1 MLSVPTAWSALLA
14 RVRPHRR
21 TLVLS
26 MALALF
32 GAAGGLAQ
40 PLAAREVIDAL
51 AGDESLL
58 RPLLVLGGLVALSA
72 VIVAA
77 NFWLLERT
85 AERIVLGTRRELATR
100 LLRLRLSA
108 LDLQAPGDLVARAT
122 SDSTLLGS
130 VSSTALVQLV
140 MGAITLVASIV
151 LMGVVDLVLL
161 GVTLAVLVV
170 VGGAVALVLPRIMR
184 ATERQQEAVGGLGA
198 ALERALGGLRT
209 VKASGAEERET
220 RAVTEA
226 AQRAY
231 ERGMESAGYQ
241 AMVGTATGL
250 IVQVAF
256 LAVLGVGGARVASG
270 DMDVGDL
277 IAFLLYLFYLA
288 DPITA
293 VSQGATQLQQGLAA
307 VKRIDEVA
315 RLPVEEDGAAAPA
328 PARIAAAAAPT
339 AAAAA
344 RDGAAPREPDG
355 AEPPAPLVVFDRVS
369 FGYRADGN
377 EVLHEVS
384 FEVPARG
391 VTAIV
396 GPSGAGKTTLF
407 SLIERFYDPDAG
419 EIRFHG
425 RPLAGWPRAALRGQ
439 IGYVEQEAP
448 VLAGTLRDNLLYA
461 APEAG
466 EEALRAVLS
475 EARLDE
481 LVARLPDG
489 LDTEI
494 AARGASLSGGE
505 RQRIAIARALL
516 RRPALL
522 LLDEAA
528 SQLDAV
534 NEMALRDTVARAGE
548 SRAVL
553 AIAHRLST
561 VVSARRIVV
570 LEHGRVRA
578 TGTHAELVRDD
589 SLYAALAATQF
600 TAV

>member
-1 MLSVPTAWSALLA
+1 VSAWPALLA
-14 RVRPHRR
+14 RIRPHSR
-21 TLVLS
+21 TLALS
-26 MALALF
+26 GVLALL

-40 PLAAREVIDAL
+40 PLAAREVIEAL
-51 AGDESLL
+51 GDDESLL
-58 RPLLVLGGLVALSA
+58 VPLLVLGGLVAFSSVIIA
-72 VIVAA
+72 V

-85 AERIVLGTRRELATR
+85 SERIVLGTRRELATR

-108 LDLQAPGDLVARAT
+108 LDREAPGDLVARAT

-170 VGGAVALVLPRIMR
+170 VGGAVAVVLPRIMR

-220 RAVTEA
+220 RAVTGA
-226 AQRAY
+226 AERAY
-231 ERGMESAGYQ
+231 ARGMESAGYQ
-241 AMVGTATGL
+241 AIVGSATGL

-270 DMDVGDL
+270 DMGVGDL

-288 DPITA
+288 DPIA
-293 VSQGATQLQQGLAA
+293 SVAQGATQLQQGLAA
-307 VKRIDEVA
+307 VRRIDAVTT
-315 RLPVEEDGAAAPA
+315 LPVEEDEAVADAPPPPAAAEPA
-328 PARIAAAAAPT
+328 SAAAAAPAS
-339 AAAAA
+339 AAAS
-344 RDGAAPREPDG
+344 DGAP
-355 AEPPAPLVVFDRVS
+355 PLVVFERVS
-369 FGYRADGN
+369 FGYRPDRP

-384 FEVPARG
+384 FDAPAHG

-407 SLIERFYDPDAG
+407 ALLERFYDPDAG
-419 EIRFHG
+419 SIRFQG
-425 RPLAGWPRAALRGQ
+425 RELSTWPRAALRGQ

-461 APEAG
+461 APDAG
-466 EEALRAVLS
+466 EDALRAVVL

-481 LVARLPDG
+481 LVARLPEG

-528 SQLDAV
+528 AQLDAV

-548 SRAVL
+548 TRAVL

-570 LEHGRVRA
+570 LEAGQVRA
-578 TGTHAELVRDD
+578 LGTHAELVQGDA
-589 SLYAALAATQF
+589 LYAELAATQF
-600 TAV
+600 TTA

>member
-1 MLSVPTAWSALLA
+1 MGCVSAWPALLA
-14 RVRPHRR
+14 RIRPHSR
-21 TLVLS
+21 TLALS
-26 MALALF
+26 GVLALL

-40 PLAAREVIDAL
+40 PLAAREVIEAL
-51 AGDESLL
+51 ADDESLL
-58 RPLLVLGGLVALSA
+58 VPLLVLGGLVAFSA
-72 VIVAA
+72 VIIAA

-85 AERIVLGTRRELATR
+85 SERIVLGARRELASR

-170 VGGAVALVLPRIMR
+170 VGGAVGLVLPRIMR

-220 RAVTEA
+220 RTVTDA
-226 AQRAY
+226 AERAY

-241 AMVGTATGL
+241 AIVGTATGL

-270 DMDVGDL
+270 DMSVGDL

-307 VKRIDEVA
+307 VKRIDAVTT
-315 RLPVEEDGAAAPA
+315 LPVEQDEAPAAASPGAAAVPPA
-328 PARIAAAAAPT
+328 AS
-339 AAAAA
+339 
-344 RDGAAPREPDG
+344 DGAPSIVAFE
-355 AEPPAPLVVFDRVS
+355 RVS
-369 FGYRADGN
+369 FGYRAELP

-407 SLIERFYDPDAG
+407 ALLERFYDLDAG
-419 EIRFHG
+419 TIRFQG
-425 RPLAGWPRAALRGQ
+425 RELTTWPRAALRGQ

-448 VLAGTLRDNLLYA
+448 VLAGSLRDNLLYA
-461 APEAG
+461 APDAG
-466 EEALRAVLS
+466 EDALRAVLV
-475 EARLDE
+475 EARLEE

-494 AARGASLSGGE
+494 AARGTSLSGGE

-570 LEHGRVRA
+570 LEAGQVRA
-578 TGTHAELVRDD
+578 TGTHAELVRADA
-589 SLYAALAATQF
+589 LYAELAATQF
-600 TAV
+600 TTA

>member
-1 MLSVPTAWSALLA
+1 VSAWPALLA
-14 RVRPHRR
+14 RIRPHSR
-21 TLVLS
+21 TLALS
-26 MALALF
+26 GVLALL

-40 PLAAREVIDAL
+40 PLAAREVIEAL
-51 AGDESLL
+51 GDDESLL
-58 RPLLVLGGLVALSA
+58 VPLLVLGGLVAFSSVIIA
-72 VIVAA
+72 V

-85 AERIVLGTRRELATR
+85 SERIVLGTRRELATR

-108 LDLQAPGDLVARAT
+108 LDREAPGDLVARAT

-170 VGGAVALVLPRIMR
+170 VGGAVAVVLPRIMR

-220 RAVTEA
+220 RAVTGA
-226 AQRAY
+226 AERAY
-231 ERGMESAGYQ
+231 ARGMESAGYQ
-241 AMVGTATGL
+241 AIVGSATGL

-270 DMDVGDL
+270 DMGVGDL

-288 DPITA
+288 DPIA
-293 VSQGATQLQQGLAA
+293 SVAQGATQLQQGLAA
-307 VKRIDEVA
+307 VRRIDA
-315 RLPVEEDGAAAPA
+315 ATTLPVEEDEAVADAPPPPAAAEPA
-328 PARIAAAAAPT
+328 SAAAAAPAS
-339 AAAAA
+339 AAAA
-344 RDGAAPREPDG
+344 DGAP
-355 AEPPAPLVVFDRVS
+355 PLVVFERVS
-369 FGYRADGN
+369 FGYRPDRP

-384 FEVPARG
+384 FDVPAHG

-407 SLIERFYDPDAG
+407 ALLERFYDPDAG
-419 EIRFHG
+419 SIRFQG
-425 RPLAGWPRAALRGQ
+425 RELSTWPRAALRGQ

-461 APEAG
+461 AHNAG
-466 EEALRAVLS
+466 EDALRAVVL

-481 LVARLPDG
+481 LVARLPEG

-548 SRAVL
+548 TRAVL

-570 LEHGRVRA
+570 LEAGQVRA
-578 TGTHAELVRDD
+578 TGTHAELVQGDA
-589 SLYAALAATQF
+589 LYAELAATQF
-600 TAV
+600 TTA

>member
-1 MLSVPTAWSALLA
+1 VSAWPALLA
-14 RVRPHRR
+14 RIRPHSR
-21 TLVLS
+21 TLALS
-26 MALALF
+26 GVLALF

-40 PLAAREVIDAL
+40 PLAAREVIEAL
-51 AGDESLL
+51 ADDESLL
-58 RPLLVLGGLVALSA
+58 VPLLVLGGLVAFSSVIIA
-72 VIVAA
+72 V

-85 AERIVLGTRRELATR
+85 SERIVLGTRRELATR

-108 LDLQAPGDLVARAT
+108 LDREAPGDLVARAT

-170 VGGAVALVLPRIMR
+170 VGGAVAVVLPRIMR

-220 RAVTEA
+220 RAVTGA
-226 AQRAY
+226 AERAY
-231 ERGMESAGYQ
+231 ARGMESAGYQ
-241 AMVGTATGL
+241 AIVGSATGL

-270 DMDVGDL
+270 DMGVGDL

-288 DPITA
+288 DPIA
-293 VSQGATQLQQGLAA
+293 SVSQGATQLQQGLAA
-307 VKRIDEVA
+307 VRRIDAVTT
-315 RLPVEEDGAAAPA
+315 LPVEEDEAVADAPPPPAAAESA
-328 PARIAAAAAPT
+328 SAAAAAPASAT
-339 AAAAA
+339 AAPASAAA
-344 RDGAAPREPDG
+344 SDGAP
-355 AEPPAPLVVFDRVS
+355 PLVVFERVS
-369 FGYRADGN
+369 FGYRPDRP

-384 FEVPARG
+384 FDVPARG

-407 SLIERFYDPDAG
+407 ALLERFYDPDAG
-419 EIRFHG
+419 SIRFQG
-425 RPLAGWPRAALRGQ
+425 RDLATWPRAALRGQ

-461 APEAG
+461 APDAG
-466 EEALRAVLS
+466 EHALRAVLL
-475 EARLDE
+475 EARLEE

-548 SRAVL
+548 TRAVL

-570 LEHGRVRA
+570 LEAGQVRA
-578 TGTHAELVRDD
+578 TGTHAELVQGDA
-589 SLYAALAATQF
+589 LYAELAATQF
-600 TAV
+600 ATA

>member
-1 MLSVPTAWSALLA
+1 VSKVSWPALLA
-14 RVRPHRR
+14 RIRPHRR
-21 TLVLS
+21 TLILS
-26 MALALF
+26 AGLALV

-40 PLAAREVIDAL
+40 PLAAREVIEAL
-51 AGDESLL
+51 ADDESLL
-58 RPLLVLGGLVALSA
+58 VPLLVLGGLVAVSS

-85 AERIVLGTRRELATR
+85 SERIVLGTRRELATR

-108 LDLQAPGDLVARAT
+108 LDREAPGDLVARAT

-140 MGAITLVASIV
+140 IGAITLVASIV

-170 VGGAVALVLPRIMR
+170 VGGAVGLVLPRIMR

-220 RAVTEA
+220 RAVTDA
-226 AQRAY
+226 AERAY

-241 AMVGTATGL
+241 AIVGTATGL

-270 DMDVGDL
+270 DMGVGDL
-277 IAFLLYLFYLA
+277 IAFLLYLFYLT
-288 DPITA
+288 DPIA
-293 VSQGATQLQQGLAA
+293 SVAQGATQLQQGLAA
-307 VKRIDEVA
+307 VRRIDAVTT
-315 RLPVEEDGAAAPA
+315 LPVEEDEPVGPAAAPA
-328 PARIAAAAAPT
+328 SAAS
-339 AAAAA
+339 
-344 RDGAAPREPDG
+344 DGDP
-355 AEPPAPLVVFDRVS
+355 PLVVFERVS
-369 FGYRADGN
+369 FGYRADRP

-384 FEVPARG
+384 FDVPARG

-407 SLIERFYDPDAG
+407 ALLERFYEPDAG
-419 EIRFHG
+419 AIRFQG
-425 RPLAGWPRAALRGQ
+425 RDLQGWPRAALRAQ

-461 APEAG
+461 APDAG
-466 EEALRAVLS
+466 EEALRAVVS
-475 EARLDE
+475 EARLE
-481 LVARLPDG
+481 EVVARLPDG
-489 LDTEI
+489 LETEI

-534 NEMALRDTVARAGE
+534 NEMALRDTVARAGQN
-548 SRAVL
+548 RAVL

-570 LEHGRVRA
+570 LEAGQVRA
-578 TGTHAELVRDD
+578 TGTHAELVRSDA
-589 SLYAALAATQF
+589 LYAELAATQF
-600 TAV
+600 SAA

>member
-1 MLSVPTAWSALLA
+1 
-14 RVRPHRR
+14 
-21 TLVLS
+21 
-26 MALALF
+26 
-32 GAAGGLAQ
+32 
-40 PLAAREVIDAL
+40 
-51 AGDESLL
+51 
-58 RPLLVLGGLVALSA
+58 
-72 VIVAA
+72 
-77 NFWLLERT
+77 
-85 AERIVLGTRRELATR
+85 
-100 LLRLRLSA
+100 
-108 LDLQAPGDLVARAT
+108 
-122 SDSTLLGS
+122 
-130 VSSTALVQLV
+130 

-170 VGGAVALVLPRIMR
+170 VGGAVGLVLPRIMR

-226 AQRAY
+226 AERAY
-231 ERGMESAGYQ
+231 ERGMASAGYQ
-241 AMVGTATGL
+241 AIVGTATGL

-270 DMDVGDL
+270 DMSIGDL

-307 VKRIDEVA
+307 VRRIDAVA
-315 RLPVEEDGAAAPA
+315 TLPVEEDEG
-328 PARIAAAAAPT
+328 AAAAASTPAPPASPT
-339 AAAAA
+339 AAATA
-344 RDGAAPREPDG
+344 
-355 AEPPAPLVVFDRVS
+355 PPASLDGTPPLVVFDRVS
-369 FGYRADGN
+369 FGYRPDRP

-384 FEVPARG
+384 FEVPAHG

-407 SLIERFYDPDAG
+407 ALLERFYDADAG
-419 EIRFHG
+419 TIRFRG
-425 RPLAGWPRAALRGQ
+425 RELAAWPRAGLRGQ

-461 APEAG
+461 APGAG
-466 EEALRAVLS
+466 EEALRAVLA
-475 EARLDE
+475 EARLEE

-516 RRPALL
+516 RHPALL

-548 SRAVL
+548 TRAVL

-570 LEHGRVRA
+570 LEAGRVRA
-578 TGTHAELVRDD
+578 TGTHAELVQSDA
-589 SLYAALAATQF
+589 LYAELAATQF
-600 TAV
+600 TTV

>member
-1 MLSVPTAWSALLA
+1 LQATRRERERDTAWAALLT
-14 RVRPHRR
+14 RIRPHRR
-21 TLVLS
+21 TLAVS
-26 MALALF
+26 SVLALL

-40 PLAAREVIDAL
+40 PLAAREVIEAL
-51 AGDESLL
+51 ADDESLL
-58 RPLLVLGGLVALSA
+58 VPLVVLGGLVAFSA
-72 VIVAA
+72 VVIAA

-85 AERIVLGTRRELATR
+85 SERVVLGARRELAFR
-100 LLRLRLSA
+100 LLHLRLSA
-108 LDLQAPGDLVARAT
+108 LDREAPGALVARAT

-140 MGAITLVASIV
+140 MGAVTLVASIV

-170 VGGAVALVLPRIMR
+170 VGGAVAVVLPRIMR

-198 ALERALGGLRT
+198 ALERALGGMRT
-209 VKASGAEERET
+209 VKASGAEGRET
-220 RAVTEA
+220 RAVTDA
-226 AQRAY
+226 AERAY

-241 AMVGTATGL
+241 AIVGTATGL

-270 DMDVGDL
+270 DMGVGDL
-277 IAFLLYLFYLA
+277 IAFLLYLFYLT
-288 DPITA
+288 DPIAA
-293 VSQGATQLQQGLAA
+293 VAQGATQLQQGLAA
-307 VKRIDEVA
+307 VRRIDAVTT
-315 RLPVEEDGAAAPA
+315 LPVEVDEASASV
-328 PARIAAAAAPT
+328 AAAAGSAP
-339 AAAAA
+339 AVVAF
-344 RDGAAPREPDG
+344 DGDPD
-355 AEPPAPLVVFDRVS
+355 LVAFERVS
-369 FGYRADGN
+369 FGYRADRP
-377 EVLHEVS
+377 EVLHDVS

-407 SLIERFYDPDAG
+407 ALLERFYEPDAG
-419 EIRFHG
+419 TIRFQG
-425 RPLAGWPRAALRGQ
+425 RDLAAWPRAALRAQ

-461 APEAG
+461 APDAG
-466 EEALRAVLS
+466 EDALQAVLR
-475 EARLDE
+475 EARLEE
-481 LVARLPDG
+481 LVRRLPDG

-516 RRPALL
+516 RRPAML

-534 NEMALRDTVARAGE
+534 NEKALRDTVARAGE

-561 VVSARRIVV
+561 VVTARRIVV
-570 LEHGRVRA
+570 LEQGRVRA
-578 TGTHAELVRDD
+578 TGTHSQLVQGDA
-589 SLYAALAATQF
+589 LYAELAATQF
-600 TAV
+600 SAA

>member
-1 MLSVPTAWSALLA
+1 MSDWPALLA

-21 TLVLS
+21 TLALS
-26 MALALF
+26 GALALL

-40 PLAAREVIDAL
+40 PLAAREVIEAL
-51 AGDESLL
+51 ADDDSLL
-58 RPLLVLGGLVALSA
+58 VPLLVLGGLVAFSS

-77 NFWLLERT
+77 NLWLLERT
-85 AERIVLGTRRELATR
+85 SERVVLGERRDLAAR

-108 LDLQAPGDLVARAT
+108 FEREAPGDLVARAT

-130 VSSTALVQLV
+130 VTSTALVQLV
-140 MGAITLVASIV
+140 VGAVTLVASIV
-151 LMGVVDLVLL
+151 LMAVVDLVLL

-170 VGGAVALVLPRIMR
+170 VGGAVGLLLPRIMR
-184 ATERQQEAVGGLGA
+184 ATERQQEAVGALGA

-226 AQRAY
+226 AERAY
-231 ERGMESAGYQ
+231 RRGMESAGYQ
-241 AMVGTATGL
+241 AIVGMGTGL

-270 DMDVGDL
+270 DLSIADL
-277 IAFLLYLFYLA
+277 IAFLLYLFYLTE
-288 DPITA
+288 PIA
-293 VSQGATQLQQGLAA
+293 SVSMGATQLQQGLAA
-307 VKRIDEVA
+307 VRRIDA
-315 RLPVEEDGAAAPA
+315 ATRLPVEEEAVPVAAVSTDGA
-328 PARIAAAAAPT
+328 RS
-339 AAAAA
+339 
-344 RDGAAPREPDG
+344 DGAGADG
-355 AEPPAPLVVFDRVS
+355 APLVVFERVS
-369 FGYRADGN
+369 FGYRADRP
-377 EVLHEVS
+377 EVLHDVS
-384 FEVPARG
+384 FEVAARG

-407 SLIERFYDPDAG
+407 ALLERFYEPDAG
-419 EIRFHG
+419 SIRFDG
-425 RPLAGWPRAALRGQ
+425 RELGDWPRAALRSQ

-448 VLAGTLRDNLLYA
+448 VLAGTLRGNLLYA

-466 EEALRAVLS
+466 DEALREVVR
-475 EARLDE
+475 EARLEE

-516 RRPALL
+516 RRPVLL

-534 NEMALRDTVARAGE
+534 NEMALRDTIAHAAEHRT
-548 SRAVL
+548 VL

-561 VVSARRIVV
+561 VVAARRIFV
-570 LEHGRVRA
+570 LDQGRIRA
-578 TGTHAELVRDD
+578 AGTHAELVRTDE
-589 SLYAALAATQF
+589 LYAELAATQF
-600 TAV
+600 TAT

>member
-1 MLSVPTAWSALLA
+1 MSWPALIA
-14 RVRPHRR
+14 RIRPHRR

-26 MALALF
+26 GVLALL

-40 PLAAREVIDAL
+40 PLAAREVIEAL
-51 AGDESLL
+51 GDDESLL
-58 RPLLVLGGLVALSA
+58 APLLVLGALVAFSA
-72 VIVAA
+72 VVVAA

-85 AERIVLGTRRELATR
+85 SERIVLGARRELASR

-108 LDLQAPGDLVARAT
+108 LDREAPGDLVARAT

-140 MGAITLVASIV
+140 IGAVTLVASIV

-170 VGGAVALVLPRIMR
+170 VGGAIALLLPRIMR

-226 AQRAY
+226 AHRAY

-241 AMVGTATGL
+241 AIVGTGTGL

-270 DMDVGDL
+270 DMGVGDL

-307 VKRIDEVA
+307 VRRIDAVTT
-315 RLPVEEDGAAAPA
+315 LPVEEDGA
-328 PARIAAAAAPT
+328 T
-339 AAAAA
+339 ADA
-344 RDGAAPREPDG
+344 
-355 AEPPAPLVVFDRVS
+355 PPAALAASEGASPLVVFDRVS
-369 FGYRADGN
+369 FGYRADRPA
-377 EVLHEVS
+377 VLHEVS
-384 FEVPARG
+384 FDVPARG

-407 SLIERFYDPDAG
+407 ALLERFYEPDAG
-419 EIRFHG
+419 TIRFEG
-425 RPLAGWPRAALRGQ
+425 RDLGTWPRAALRGQ

-461 APEAG
+461 APDAG
-466 EEALRAVLS
+466 EDALRAALQ
-475 EARLDE
+475 EARLE
-481 LVARLPDG
+481 EVVGRLPEG

-553 AIAHRLST
+553 AIAHRLSM

-578 TGTHAELVRDD
+578 TGAHGELVRSDA
-589 SLYAALAATQF
+589 LYAELAATQF
-600 TAV
+600 TAA

>member
-1 MLSVPTAWSALLA
+1 VSAWPALL
-14 RVRPHRR
+14 RRIRPHRR
-21 TLVLS
+21 TLAISGV
-26 MALALF
+26 LALF

-40 PLAAREVIDAL
+40 PLAAREVIEAL
-51 AGDESLL
+51 ADDESLL
-58 RPLLVLGGLVALSA
+58 VPLLVLGGLVAFSA
-72 VIVAA
+72 VILAA

-85 AERIVLGTRRELATR
+85 SERIVLGTRRELASR

-198 ALERALGGLRT
+198 ALERALGGFRT

-226 AQRAY
+226 AERAY
-231 ERGMESAGYQ
+231 RRGMESAGYQ
-241 AMVGTATGL
+241 AIVGTATGL

-270 DMDVGDL
+270 DMGVGDL
-277 IAFLLYLFYLA
+277 IAFLLYLFYLT

-293 VSQGATQLQQGLAA
+293 VAQGATQLQQGLAA
-307 VKRIDEVA
+307 VKRIDSVTT
-315 RLPVEEDGAAAPA
+315 LPVEEDGARLPAPRAAPA
-328 PARIAAAAAPT
+328 SPAAAVS
-339 AAAAA
+339 
-344 RDGAAPREPDG
+344 DGDG
-355 AEPPAPLVVFDRVS
+355 PLVVFDRVS
-369 FGYRADGN
+369 FRYRDDRP

-407 SLIERFYDPDAG
+407 SLIERFYEPEAG
-419 EIRFHG
+419 AIRFEG
-425 RPLAGWPRAALRGQ
+425 RDLADWPRAALRGQ

-466 EEALRAVLS
+466 DAALRAVLRD
-475 EARLDE
+475 ARLE
-481 LVARLPDG
+481 EVVERLPDG

-561 VVSARRIVV
+561 VVAARRIVV
-570 LEHGRVRA
+570 LEQGRVRA
-578 TGTHAELVRDD
+578 TGTHGELVESDA
-589 SLYAALAATQF
+589 LYAELAATQF
-600 TAV
+600 TTA

>member
-1 MLSVPTAWSALLA
+1 MSDWPALLA

-21 TLVLS
+21 TLTLS
-26 MALALF
+26 GALALL

-40 PLAAREVIDAL
+40 PLGAREVIEAL
-51 AGDESLL
+51 ADDDSLL
-58 RPLLVLGGLVALSA
+58 APLLVLGGLVVFSA
-72 VIVAA
+72 VIEAV
-77 NFWLLERT
+77 NLWLLERT
-85 AERIVLGTRRELATR
+85 SERVVLGERRNLAAR

-108 LDLQAPGDLVARAT
+108 FDREAPGDLVARAT

-130 VSSTALVQLV
+130 VTSTALVQLV
-140 MGAITLVASIV
+140 VGAVTLVASIV
-151 LMGVVDLVLL
+151 LMAVVDLVLL

-170 VGGAVALVLPRIMR
+170 VGAAVGLLLPRIMR
-184 ATERQQEAVGGLGA
+184 ATERQQEAVGALGA

-226 AQRAY
+226 AERAY
-231 ERGMESAGYQ
+231 RRGMESAGYQ
-241 AMVGTATGL
+241 AIVGMGTGL

-270 DMDVGDL
+270 DLAIADL
-277 IAFLLYLFYLA
+277 IAFLLYLFYLTE
-288 DPITA
+288 PIA
-293 VSQGATQLQQGLAA
+293 SVSIGATQLQQGLAA
-307 VKRIDEVA
+307 VRRIDA
-315 RLPVEEDGAAAPA
+315 ATRLPVEDEGEERARTPA
-328 PARIAAAAAPT
+328 VAQS
-339 AAAAA
+339 
-344 RDGAAPREPDG
+344 PDG
-355 AEPPAPLVVFDRVS
+355 AGQRPAPLVVFERVS
-369 FGYRADGN
+369 FGYRADRP
-377 EVLHEVS
+377 EVLHDVS
-384 FEVPARG
+384 FEVAGRG

-407 SLIERFYDPDAG
+407 ALLERFYEPDAG
-419 EIRFHG
+419 SIRFDG
-425 RPLAGWPRAALRGQ
+425 RELRDWPRAALRSQ

-448 VLAGTLRDNLLYA
+448 VLAGTLRGNLLYA

-466 EEALRAVLS
+466 DEALRGVVR
-475 EARLDE
+475 EARLEE
-481 LVARLPDG
+481 LVGRLPDG

-516 RRPALL
+516 RRPVLL

-534 NEMALRDTVARAGE
+534 NEMALRDTIARAAE
-548 SRAVL
+548 HRAVL

-561 VVSARRIVV
+561 VVAARRIFV
-570 LEHGRVRA
+570 LDQGRIRA
-578 TGTHAELVRDD
+578 VGTHAELVRTDE
-589 SLYAALAATQF
+589 LYAELAATQF
-600 TAV
+600 TAT

>member
-1 MLSVPTAWSALLA
+1 VSKVSWPALLA
-14 RVRPHRR
+14 RIRPHSR
-21 TLVLS
+21 TLALS
-26 MALALF
+26 GFLALL

-40 PLAAREVIDAL
+40 PLAAREVIEAL
-51 AGDESLL
+51 ADDESLL
-58 RPLLVLGGLVALSA
+58 VPLLVLGGLVAFSS

-85 AERIVLGTRRELATR
+85 SERIVLGTRRELATR

-108 LDLQAPGDLVARAT
+108 LERAAPGDLVARAT

-140 MGAITLVASIV
+140 IGAVTLVASIV

-161 GVTLAVLVV
+161 GVTLAVIVV
-170 VGGAVALVLPRIMR
+170 VGGAVGLVLPRIMR

-220 RAVTEA
+220 RAVTDA
-226 AQRAY
+226 AERAY

-241 AMVGTATGL
+241 AIVGTATGL

-270 DMDVGDL
+270 DMGVGDL

-288 DPITA
+288 DPIAA
-293 VSQGATQLQQGLAA
+293 VAQGATQLQQGLAA
-307 VKRIDEVA
+307 VKRIDAVTT
-315 RLPVEEDGAAAPA
+315 LPVEEDEAAADVAPA
-328 PARIAAAAAPT
+328 PAAGTPAAAAPPE
-339 AAAAA
+339 AAA
-344 RDGAAPREPDG
+344 DGAP
-355 AEPPAPLVVFDRVS
+355 PLVVFERVS
-369 FGYRADGN
+369 FGYRADRP

-407 SLIERFYDPDAG
+407 ALLERFYDPDAG
-419 EIRFHG
+419 SIRFQG
-425 RPLAGWPRAALRGQ
+425 RDLAAWPRAALRGQ

-461 APEAG
+461 APDAG
-466 EEALRAVLS
+466 EDALRAVLS

-534 NEMALRDTVARAGE
+534 NEMALRDTVDRAGE

-570 LEHGRVRA
+570 LEAGQVRA
-578 TGTHAELVRDD
+578 TGTHAELVQGDA
-589 SLYAALAATQF
+589 LYAELAATQF
-600 TAV
+600 TAA

>member
-1 MLSVPTAWSALLA
+1 MSWPALLA
-14 RVRPHRR
+14 HIRPHSR
-21 TLVLS
+21 TLALS
-26 MALALF
+26 GVLALL

-40 PLAAREVIDAL
+40 PLAAREVIEAL
-51 AGDESLL
+51 ADDESLL
-58 RPLLVLGGLVALSA
+58 VPLLVLGGLVAFSS
-72 VIVAA
+72 VIIAA

-85 AERIVLGTRRELATR
+85 SERIVLGTRRELATR
-100 LLRLRLSA
+100 LVRLRLSA
-108 LDLQAPGDLVARAT
+108 LDREAPGDLVARAT

-140 MGAITLVASIV
+140 IGAVTLVASIV

-170 VGGAVALVLPRIMR
+170 VGGAVGLVLPRIMR
-184 ATERQQEAVGGLGA
+184 ATERQQEAVGGVGA

-220 RAVTEA
+220 RAVTDA
-226 AQRAY
+226 AERAY

-241 AMVGTATGL
+241 AIVGTATGL

-270 DMDVGDL
+270 DMGVGDL

-288 DPITA
+288 DPISA
-293 VSQGATQLQQGLAA
+293 VAQGATQLQQGLAA
-307 VKRIDEVA
+307 VRRIDAVTT
-315 RLPVEEDGAAAPA
+315 LPVEEDEAAADAAPA
-328 PARIAAAAAPT
+328 SPAASA
-339 AAAAA
+339 
-344 RDGAAPREPDG
+344 DGAQ
-355 AEPPAPLVVFDRVS
+355 PLVVFERVS
-369 FGYRADGN
+369 FGYRADRP

-384 FEVPARG
+384 FDVPARG

-407 SLIERFYDPDAG
+407 ALLERFYSPDAG
-419 EIRFHG
+419 SIRFQG
-425 RPLAGWPRAALRGQ
+425 RELATWPRAALRGQ

-461 APEAG
+461 APDAG
-466 EEALRAVLS
+466 EDALRAVLG
-475 EARLDE
+475 EARLEE

-494 AARGASLSGGE
+494 AARGATLSGGE

-548 SRAVL
+548 TRAVL

-570 LEHGRVRA
+570 LEAGQVRA
-578 TGTHAELVRDD
+578 TGTHAELVQGDA
-589 SLYAALAATQF
+589 LYAELAATQF
-600 TAV
+600 TAA

>member
-1 MLSVPTAWSALLA
+1 VSKVSWPALLA
-14 RVRPHRR
+14 RIRPHSR
-21 TLVLS
+21 TLALAGV
-26 MALALF
+26 LALF

-40 PLAAREVIDAL
+40 PLAAREVIEAL
-51 AGDESLL
+51 ADDESLL
-58 RPLLVLGGLVALSA
+58 VPLLVLGGLVAFSA
-72 VIVAA
+72 VIIAA

-85 AERIVLGTRRELATR
+85 SERIVLGARRELATR

-170 VGGAVALVLPRIMR
+170 VGGAVGVVLPRIMR

-226 AQRAY
+226 AERAY

-241 AMVGTATGL
+241 AIVGTATGL

-270 DMDVGDL
+270 DLSVGDL

-307 VKRIDEVA
+307 VRRIDEVTT
-315 RLPVEEDGAAAPA
+315 LPVEEDD
-328 PARIAAAAAPT
+328 AAPT
-339 AAAAA
+339 AAAAPA
-344 RDGAAPREPDG
+344 PAAAASDGAP
-355 AEPPAPLVVFDRVS
+355 PLVVFDRVS
-369 FGYRADGN
+369 FGYRPDRH

-384 FEVPARG
+384 FEVPAHG

-407 SLIERFYDPDAG
+407 ALLERFYDADAG
-419 EIRFHG
+419 TIRFQG
-425 RPLAGWPRAALRGQ
+425 RELAAWPRAALRGQ

-461 APEAG
+461 APGAG
-466 EEALRAVLS
+466 EEALRAVLA
-475 EARLDE
+475 EARLEE

-522 LLDEAA
+522 LLDEAV

-548 SRAVL
+548 TRAVL

-570 LEHGRVRA
+570 LEAGRVRA
-578 TGTHAELVRDD
+578 TGTHAELVRSDA
-589 SLYAALAATQF
+589 LYAELAATQF
-600 TAV
+600 TTV

>member
-1 MLSVPTAWSALLA
+1 MSDWSALLA
-14 RVRPHRR
+14 RIRPHRR
-21 TLVLS
+21 TLAVS
-26 MALALF
+26 GALALL

-40 PLAAREVIDAL
+40 PLAAREVIEAL
-51 AGDESLL
+51 ADEDSLL
-58 RPLLVLGGLVALSA
+58 VPLVVLGGLVAFSS

-85 AERIVLGTRRELATR
+85 SERIVLGTRLDLAAR

-108 LDLQAPGDLVARAT
+108 LDSQATGDLVARAT

-140 MGAITLVASIV
+140 IGAVTLVASVV

-184 ATERQQEAVGGLGA
+184 ATERQQEAMGGLGA

-220 RAVTEA
+220 RTVTDA
-226 AQRAY
+226 AERAY
-231 ERGMESAGYQ
+231 RRGMESAGYQ
-241 AMVGTATGL
+241 AIVGTATGL

-256 LAVLGVGGARVASG
+256 LAVLGVGGARVAAG
-270 DMDVGDL
+270 DMGVGDL
-277 IAFLLYLFYLA
+277 IAFLLYLFYLS
-288 DPITA
+288 DPIA
-293 VSQGATQLQQGLAA
+293 SVAQGATQLQEGLAA
-307 VKRIDEVA
+307 VRRIDAVTT
-315 RLPVEEDGAAAPA
+315 LPVEEEGGEPSVALPPGGGSDP
-328 PARIAAAAAPT
+328 PP
-339 AAAAA
+339 
-344 RDGAAPREPDG
+344 GAAP
-355 AEPPAPLVVFDRVS
+355 LVAFDRVS
-369 FGYRADGN
+369 FAYRSDRP
-377 EVLHEVS
+377 EVLQEVT

-407 SLIERFYDPDAG
+407 ALLERFYEPDAG
-419 EIRFHG
+419 TIRFQG
-425 RPLAGWPRAALRGQ
+425 RDLGDWPRAALRAQ

-461 APEAG
+461 APGAG
-466 EEALRAVLS
+466 EDALHGVLR
-475 EARLDE
+475 EARLEE
-481 LVARLPDG
+481 LVARLPHG

-494 AARGASLSGGE
+494 AARGATLSGGE
-505 RQRIAIARALL
+505 RQRIAIARALM

-548 SRAVL
+548 CRAVL

-570 LEHGRVRA
+570 LEQGRVRA
-578 TGTHAELVRDD
+578 TGTHAELVLGDE
-589 SLYAALAATQF
+589 LYAELAATQLG
-600 TAV
+600 AA

>member
-1 MLSVPTAWSALLA
+1 MSWPALLA

-21 TLVLS
+21 TLALS
-26 MALALF
+26 GVLALL

-40 PLAAREVIDAL
+40 PLAAREVIEAL
-51 AGDESLL
+51 ADDESLL
-58 RPLLVLGGLVALSA
+58 VPLLVLGGLVAFSS

-85 AERIVLGTRRELATR
+85 SERIVLGTRRELATR

-108 LDLQAPGDLVARAT
+108 LDGGAPGDLVARAT

-198 ALERALGGLRT
+198 ELERALGGLRT
-209 VKASGAEERET
+209 VKASGAEKRET
-220 RAVTEA
+220 RAVTDA
-226 AQRAY
+226 AERAY

-241 AMVGTATGL
+241 AIVGTATGL

-270 DMDVGDL
+270 DMGVGDL

-288 DPITA
+288 DPISA
-293 VSQGATQLQQGLAA
+293 LAQGSTQLQQGLAA
-307 VKRIDEVA
+307 VRRIDAVTT
-315 RLPVEEDGAAAPA
+315 LPVEEDESAAGATASAEIAQAAAS
-328 PARIAAAAAPT
+328 
-339 AAAAA
+339 
-344 RDGAAPREPDG
+344 DGA
-355 AEPPAPLVVFDRVS
+355 PPIVVFDRVS
-369 FGYRADGN
+369 FGYRADRP

-384 FEVPARG
+384 FDVPARG

-407 SLIERFYDPDAG
+407 GLLERFYEPDAG
-419 EIRFHG
+419 SIRFQG
-425 RPLAGWPRAALRGQ
+425 RELAAWPRAALRGQ

-461 APEAG
+461 APDAG
-466 EEALRAVLS
+466 EDALRAVLL
-475 EARLDE
+475 EARLEE

-516 RRPALL
+516 RRPAF
-522 LLDEAA
+522 
-528 SQLDAV
+528 SCWT
-534 NEMALRDTVARAGE
+534 RPRP
-548 SRAVL
+548 S
-553 AIAHRLST
+553 ST
-561 VVSARRIVV
+561 R
-570 LEHGRVRA
+570 
-578 TGTHAELVRDD
+578 
-589 SLYAALAATQF
+589 
-600 TAV
+600 

>member
-1 MLSVPTAWSALLA
+1 MGGVSAWPALLA
-14 RVRPHRR
+14 HIRPHRR
-21 TLVLS
+21 TIALS
-26 MALALF
+26 MVLALF

-51 AGDESLL
+51 AEDESLL
-58 RPLLVLGGLVALSA
+58 VPLLVLGGLVAVSS
-72 VIVAA
+72 VIIAA

-85 AERIVLGTRRELATR
+85 SERIVLGTRRALAGR

-108 LDLQAPGDLVARAT
+108 LDREAPGDLVARAT

-170 VGGAVALVLPRIMR
+170 VGAAVVVVLPRIMR

-220 RAVTEA
+220 RAVTDA
-226 AQRAY
+226 AERAY

-241 AMVGTATGL
+241 AIVGTATGL

-270 DMDVGDL
+270 DMGVGDL
-277 IAFLLYLFYLA
+277 IAFLLYLFYLT
-288 DPITA
+288 DPIA
-293 VSQGATQLQQGLAA
+293 SVAQGATQLQQGLAA
-307 VKRIDEVA
+307 VRRIDEVTT
-315 RLPVEEDGAAAPA
+315 LPVEEDEAVTPAAAPA
-328 PARIAAAAAPT
+328 APAS
-339 AAAAA
+339 
-344 RDGAAPREPDG
+344 DGD
-355 AEPPAPLVVFDRVS
+355 APLVVFERVS
-369 FGYRADGN
+369 FGYRPDRP

-384 FEVPARG
+384 FDVPARG

-407 SLIERFYDPDAG
+407 ALLERFYDPDSGA
-419 EIRFHG
+419 IRFQG
-425 RPLAGWPRAALRGQ
+425 RDLAGWPRAALRGQ

-461 APEAG
+461 APDAG
-466 EEALRAVLS
+466 DDELRAVVR
-475 EARLDE
+475 EARLE
-481 LVARLPDG
+481 EVVARLPDG
-489 LDTEI
+489 LETQI

-570 LEHGRVRA
+570 LEAGQVRA
-578 TGTHAELVRDD
+578 TGTHAELVQSDA
-589 SLYAALAATQF
+589 LYAELAATQF
-600 TAV
+600 TAA